1 MFTFLTALV
10 ELLGILLKSL
20 IKSCVPKHGK
30 KEKDASVQGHSQ
42 NTECSGPPE
51 REGSTVPKKHRRASI
66 TQKTVQ
72 TTETTTIYELSGSGS
87 SSGLTPALI
96 ENVPNSPQSQ
106 DSRSHSPSTRHKKRV
121 VEEVE

>member
-10 ELLGILLKSL
+10 ELLGLLLKSL

-30 KEKDASVQGHSQ
+30 KEDASVQGHSQ
-42 NTECSGPPE
+42 NTECSGPVE

-87 SSGLTPALI
+87 GSGLTPALL

-106 DSRSHSPSTRHKKRV
+106 DSRSHSPTTRHKKRV